1 MNYKSNLVSII
12 MTTHN
17 CEKIVKPTIQSII
30 NQSYPNWELIIV
42 DDFSSDN
49 TVQICKKLLEGKI
62 NQPFQILRNE
72 ENKNVSFSRNRGIK
86 QSQGRYLAFIDHD
99 DIWLNQKIEKQI
111 SFHQKNKV
119 FLSHTY
125 YRHFNKKS
133 QIGHLIKSKDFLEYS
148 DLLKINS
155 IALSSVMI
163 DREIANNF
171 FFISEHEKKGVPQ
184 EDFRTW
190 LSYSKKKHQLR
201 IIKEDLMRY
210 FYDQSTYSSNKYS
223 MAKQRWHVLRD
234 LEKISFFNASYFFII
249 YFFKSFNKYYLRKI
263 LNI

>member
-133 QIGHLIKSKDFLEYS
+133 QIWHLVKSKDFLEYS

-155 IALSSVMI
+155 IA
-163 DREIANNF
+163 F
-171 FFISEHEKKGVPQ
+171 FS
-184 EDFRTW
+184 T
-190 LSYSKKKHQLR
+190 LR
-201 IIKEDLMRY
+201 R
-210 FYDQSTYSSNKYS
+210 ST
-223 MAKQRWHVLRD
+223 
-234 LEKISFFNASYFFII
+234 
-249 YFFKSFNKYYLRKI
+249 
-263 LNI
+263 

>member
-1 MNYKSNLVSII
+1 MNYKTDLVSII

-17 CEKIVKPTIQSII
+17 CEKIVKPTIRSII
-30 NQSYPNWELIIV
+30 NQTYQNWELIIV

-49 TVQICKKLLEGKI
+49 TVKICKKLLEGKI
-62 NQPFQILRNE
+62 NQTFQILRNE
-72 ENKNVSFSRNRGIK
+72 ENKNVSFSRNQGIK

-99 DIWLNQKIEKQI
+99 DIWLDQKIEKQI
-111 SFHQKNKV
+111 SFHKKNKV

-133 QIGHLIKSKDFLEYS
+133 QIGHLIKSKDFLKYT
-148 DLLKINS
+148 DLLKLNS

-163 DREIANNF
+163 DRDIENTF
-171 FFISEHEKKGVPQ
+171 FFISEHEKKGSPQ

-190 LSYSKKKHQLR
+190 LSYSKKNHQLR

-210 FYDQSTYSSNKYS
+210 FYDQSTYSGNKFL
-223 MAKQRWHVLRD
+223 MAKQRWHVLRN
-234 LEKISFFNASYFFII
+234 LEKISILNASYFFII
-249 YFFKSFNKYYLRKI
+249 YFFKSFNKYYFRKI